1 MSQEKW
7 NAIDQYI
14 SEICSTTDPVMEA
27 VLSNS
32 AAGGLPAIN
41 VSPNQGKMLHLLAR
55 MHGAK
60 KILEIG
66 TLGGYSTIWMA
77 RALPGDG
84 RLITLEFE
92 PKHAE
97 IARKNIA
104 HAAFAEQVTI
114 HVGPAIDTL
123 PKLVSEGPFDFV
135 FVDADKQST
144 AEYFTWAL
152 KLTRPG
158 SVIIVDN
165 VVRDGEIINP
175 DSADPGVAGV
185 RRFNELLRHEKRVSA
200 TAIQT
205 VGSKGYD
212 GFALLLVTG

>member
-1 MSQEKW
+1 MPRERW
-7 NAIDQYI
+7 NAVDQYI
-14 SEICSTTDPVMEA
+14 SEICSTSDPVLEA
-27 VLSNS
+27 ALANS
-32 AAGGLPAIN
+32 TAAGLPAIN
-41 VSPNQGKMLHLLAR
+41 VSPNQGKLLYLLAR
-55 MHGAK
+55 IHGAK

-77 RALPGDG
+77 RALPKNG

-92 PKHAE
+92 SKHAE
-97 IARKNIA
+97 VARKNIA
-104 HAAFAEQVTI
+104 HAGCADQVDI
-114 HVGPAIDTL
+114 RIGAAIDTL
-123 PKLVSEGPFDFV
+123 PHLVSEAPFDFV

-144 AEYFTWAL
+144 ADYFTWAL
-152 KLTRPG
+152 RLTRPG

-175 DSADPGVAGV
+175 GSADPGVAGV
-185 RRFNELLRHEKRVSA
+185 RKFNDLLSKEKRVTA

-212 GFALLLVTG
+212 GFAILMVES